1 MCDKRHIRPLR
12 SIRLSDVAEVEVEV
26 KCIFCGEKVNK
37 ITPRVRA
44 GGERVQRYQCKVCGR
59 YFQETYASVDEY
71 YRTTTNNEYTVV
83 EI

>member
-1 MCDKRHIRPLR
+1 MCDRRHIRSLR
-12 SIRLSDVAEVEVEV
+12 PIRLPEVAEVT
-26 KCIFCGEKVNK
+26 CIFCGEKVSK